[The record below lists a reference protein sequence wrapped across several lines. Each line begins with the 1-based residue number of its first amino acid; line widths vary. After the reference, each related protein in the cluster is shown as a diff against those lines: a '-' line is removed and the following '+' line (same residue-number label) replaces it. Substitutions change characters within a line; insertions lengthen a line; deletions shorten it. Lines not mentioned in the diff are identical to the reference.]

1 MQRIVRMVNH
11 LYSYECGRRRECL
24 QNKTHIAIIASEKPL
39 FSKPTFSSPVKRR
52 HDLFEDDP
60 DTENIAPT
68 TPFSTQKRSKAADG
82 SALKPSRFVL
92 TDATPLEKKA
102 PSSAPAPR
110 VPGLLSP
117 VGQNR
122 KFSVTSPQKGSIS
135 SSRGSPKHKRVG
147 LLSKR
152 SRASGSPFRRI
163 DPPSFGKTPG
173 QSGALPFSIDA
184 ALSGTISSYTPK
196 NSTSKSTSTTRNA
209 SSSSVK
215 ERSMPEGWFFAIH
228 EDSPE
233 EETANIMAHNTGVLD
248 ISSDDDCITKRRKEE
263 RDCEKE
269 NIPPPDHRVA
279 STSTPAHNNAR
290 TESLSIETDAKV
302 TKSSDVPVFPSQSKA
317 STDKED
323 LMIDVLAARSPLG
336 DLRAADYYPDGL
348 DGSSIHVFT
357 ETSVTECSV
366 TQATASDK
374 DVSADEQNF
383 LTANENDAL
392 CNVKASEACLVT
404 GEENVAQGA
413 NDIAV
418 YDEGNV
424 CAAAASVSDVTA
436 QSVSTA
442 EPAEQTVS
450 I

>member
-1 MQRIVRMVNH
+1 M
-11 LYSYECGRRRECL
+11 
-24 QNKTHIAIIASEKPL
+24 
-39 FSKPTFSSPVKRR
+39 KRR

-82 SALKPSRFVL
+82 TPLKPSRFVL
-92 TDATPLEKKA
+92 TDATPLGTKA

-110 VPGLLSP
+110 IPGLLSP
-117 VGQNR
+117 AGQNR

-135 SSRGSPKHKRVG
+135 SSRGSPKNKRIG
-147 LLSKR
+147 LLSKK

-163 DPPSFGKTPG
+163 DPPSFGKTSR

-196 NSTSKSTSTTRNA
+196 NSTKTGSSTPRNA
-209 SSSSVK
+209 SSSLSGK
-215 ERSMPEGWFFAIH
+215 EKSLPEGWFFAIH

-269 NIPPPDHRVA
+269 NIPPPDHGVVSA
-279 STSTPAHNNAR
+279 PAPTHNNAR
-290 TESLSIETDAKV
+290 AASLSFETDIKAVKPSDLQVSVSQAKE
-302 TKSSDVPVFPSQSKA
+302 SSDNVDPMV
-317 STDKED
+317 
-323 LMIDVLAARSPLG
+323 DVMAVRSPLG

-357 ETSVTECSV
+357 EASAAECSAV
-366 TQATASDK
+366 QADTSAK
-374 DVSADEQNF
+374 DVSADEQNS
-383 LTANENDAL
+383 LTTVENDASS
-392 CNVKASEACLVT
+392 NVKEAEACLVAE
-404 GEENVAQGA
+404 GEEAVTDA
-413 NDIAV
+413 NNFAV
-418 YDEGNV
+418 FDEADV
-424 CAAAASVSDVTA
+424 RAAAAAAAEPVLTA
-436 QSVSTA
+436 A
-442 EPAEQTVS
+442 PAEQIVAN
-450 I
+450 